1 MILNT
6 NCIIPMSDQ
15 DIISPHNID
24 TISIMQV
31 MRMNKNIN
39 LGSLVAPI
47 PNSPNQFQQ
56 NCIAEGKENY

>member
-1 MILNT
+1 
-6 NCIIPMSDQ
+6 MSDQ

-39 LGSLVAPI
+39 LGSLAAPI
-47 PNSPNQFQQ
+47 PNSPNQLQQ
-56 NCIAEGKENY
+56 NCITEGKENY